1 MNAKTLLKNYGL
13 LISMVVAIVAGCI
26 VGAVWPG
33 ATTLEPLG
41 TVFMNLM
48 YCIVVPLV
56 FSSVAS
62 TVANTR
68 SRKRS
73 GKILGVTIGSFV
85 ATGVVAC
92 IIMIVIVNIIPP
104 VITAWNNME
113 SVAVDEQQ
121 SITEMLVNL
130 LTTDD
135 FVGLLSRRAILP
147 LIVFSILLGFGVN
160 MSGGADSVV
169 GQWLENMSEAMMKI
183 MTIIT
188 YYAPIAFFGF
198 FANLVATYGS
208 QITSDYAR
216 GLAIYYPLS
225 VIYLFTAFP
234 IWARFGGG
242 RGAVKIM
249 FGHIF
254 RPAVTAL
261 ATCSSVA
268 NIPTNL
274 TSCKE
279 TGVPDDVAEMVIPLG
294 ATMHMDGNCFS
305 GILKIAFLCGVFGI
319 PFTGLGFY
327 AKAIIVCVL
336 SAVGASGIPGGG
348 YISEYIICAVF
359 FPDNVELAFPIAITI
374 GNLVDP
380 ASTMINSVG
389 DYVITFVIS
398 RFMDGKEW
406 MQKKLA
412 ADKAVKSVQA

>member
-33 ATTLEPLG
+33 ATALEPLG

-73 GKILGVTIGSFV
+73 GKILGLTISSFV
-85 ATGVVAC
+85 VTGVIAC

-104 VITAWNNME
+104 VTSAWSNME
-113 SVAVDEQQ
+113 SVVVDELTPV
-121 SITEMLVNL
+121 TEMIVNL
-130 LTTDD
+130 LTTND
-135 FVGLLSRRAILP
+135 FAGLLSRRAILP
-147 LIVFSILLGFGVN
+147 LIVFSILFGFGVN
-160 MSGGADSVV
+160 MSGGAESAV
-169 GQWLENMSEAMMKI
+169 GKWLENLSDAMMKI

-198 FANLVATYGS
+198 FANLVATYGAE
-208 QITSDYAR
+208 ITSDYAR
-216 GLAIYYPLS
+216 ALAIYYPLS

-242 RGAVKIM
+242 KGAVKIM
-249 FGHIF
+249 FSHVF

-261 ATCSSVA
+261 ATCSSIA

-274 TSCKE
+274 NSCKE

-305 GILKIAFLCGVFGI
+305 GVLKIAFLCGVFGI
-319 PFTGLGFY
+319 PFTGVSFY
-327 AKAIIVCVL
+327 AKIIIVCVL

-359 FPDNVELAFPIAITI
+359 FPDNIELAYPIAITI

-380 ASTMINSVG
+380 PSTMMNSVG
-389 DYVITFVIS
+389 DYVITFVVA
-398 RFMDGKEW
+398 RFMDGKDW

-412 ADKAVKSVQA
+412 ADNAAHKV